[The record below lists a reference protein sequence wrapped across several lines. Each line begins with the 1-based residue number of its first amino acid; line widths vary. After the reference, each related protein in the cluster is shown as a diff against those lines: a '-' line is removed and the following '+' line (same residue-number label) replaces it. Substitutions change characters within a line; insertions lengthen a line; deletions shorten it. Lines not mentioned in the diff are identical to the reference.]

1 MIKYVTGDATY
12 PIDTRKLENTT
23 TTTSETKETK
33 EIEEN
38 EKEFKVIIHVCND
51 INRWGKGFVLAVS
64 KRWPEA
70 AKVYH
75 KMEMKL
81 GKIRLIF

>member
-1 MIKYVTGDATY
+1 MIKYVTGDATD
-12 PIDTRKLENTT
+12 PIDTIKFENTT
-23 TTTSETKETK
+23 TTTPETKET
-33 EIEEN
+33 EEN

-64 KRWPEA
+64 KKWPEA